1 MFRNLRFNNFCFV
14 VIKKSEVFKFL
25 NKLKM
30 SQKHEKV
37 EDPSDPFFIRTPP
50 PPFKLST
57 FLYNSKEGT
66 ILGRTGSSWGKKFF
80 FSIFKYSFKGCLVF
94 MVKLF

>member
-1 MFRNLRFNNFCFV
+1 
-14 VIKKSEVFKFL
+14 
-25 NKLKM
+25 M

-57 FLYNSKEGT
+57 FLYNSKEGQF
-66 ILGRTGSSWGKKFF
+66 LGRTGSSWGKIFF
-80 FSIFKYSFKGCLVF
+80 FFDS
-94 MVKLF
+94 